1 MSEKGTNFRT
11 EQRKFLKERRV
22 EERGNLSESFRVFR
36 NLYGGKY
43 KLRLG
48 VEWVVPP
55 RQKGIFN
62 VEKYRVQSTKLN
74 FSFARMMLTPVC
86 GEVCVP

>member
-22 EERGNLSESFRVFR
+22 EERGNLSESFGVFR

-74 FSFARMMLTPVC
+74 FSVLPLMLTMMLTPVC
-86 GEVCVP
+86 GN